1 MEKLSKIIDVLKSKW
16 MRNTGKTIILIAI
29 IIGLFLGINILM
41 QHIDPKDIDLTKE
54 KIYTLSE
61 ESKKVL
67 AELPDSDQ
75 IKIYMFDFKEDDT
88 SYAYLF
94 KKVTVK
100 NKEELQLVMF
110 PNLHI
115 SFDELFNIE

>member
-1 MEKLSKIIDVLKSKW
+1 
-16 MRNTGKTIILIAI
+16 
-29 IIGLFLGINILM
+29 
-41 QHIDPKDIDLTKE
+41 
-54 KIYTLSE
+54 
-61 ESKKVL
+61 
-67 AELPDSDQ
+67 
-75 IKIYMFDFKEDDT
+75 MFDFKEDDT